1 MIWIG
6 TEAAFP
12 LRCAPPPYAEP
23 RPLSPGEGPLPRASV
38 LVLDA
43 TPAADAAL
51 LPLAVAAARQR
62 FPAAPIVLRIPALTP
77 ATIRLAQRAARL
89 RVRAVVGTG
98 EPLAEA
104 LRPLLTAPDDLGDD
118 VVEWVELRRGRPLSP
133 AVATLLRHIVS
144 GGSSGTQ
151 LSELLGP
158 LGESERTARHRLRSR
173 GLPPPSAWHQLA
185 RALHAALRV
194 QAEPEARLSL
204 LALDLGFSD
213 HSGFSRQLTRA
224 FGVTPPG
231 VRGTLGW
238 EWLVERWVRLH
249 CRDSSGKN
257 GTSPTLAAMGSSE

>member
-12 LRCAPPPYAEP
+12 LRCAPPPYLEP

-43 TPAADAAL
+43 TPGADAAL

-62 FPAAPIVLRIPALTP
+62 FPAAPVVLRVPALTP
-77 ATIRLAQRAARL
+77 AVIRLAQRAARL
-89 RVRAVVGTG
+89 RVRAVVAEG

-104 LRPLLTAPDDLGDD
+104 LRPQLTSPDDLGDD
-118 VVEWVELRRGRPLSP
+118 VVEWVELRQGRPLSP
-133 AVATLLRHIVS
+133 AVSTLLRRIVAGAE
-144 GGSSGTQ
+144 GGAQ
-151 LSELLGP
+151 LGELLAP
-158 LGESERTARHRLRSR
+158 LGESERTARHRLRNKE
-173 GLPPPSAWHQLA
+173 LPPPSAWHQMA

-194 QAEPEARLSL
+194 QAQPGVRLSR

-213 HSGFSRQLTRA
+213 HSGFSRQLSRA

-249 CRDSSGKN
+249 GRDSSGKN
-257 GTSPTLAAMGSSE
+257 GSSSTLAVMDRAG